1 MHHVCLW
8 VFQWGRKGQLG
19 FITKFS
25 ETKIQWFIPF
35 PMRIVILRS
44 PTILAMVDLT
54 EQKQTLMEVYM
65 GQNWIPQ
72 KKMVS
77 SHET

>member
-1 MHHVCLW
+1 M
-8 VFQWGRKGQLG
+8 GQKRTLG

-25 ETKIQWFIPF
+25 EAKIQWFIAF
-35 PMRIVILRS
+35 PMRSVILRY

-72 KKMVS
+72 KNWLVHTKHRLNSMWFY
-77 SHET
+77 T

>member
-1 MHHVCLW
+1 
-8 VFQWGRKGQLG
+8 
-19 FITKFS
+19 
-25 ETKIQWFIPF
+25 
-35 PMRIVILRS
+35 MRSVILRY

-72 KKMVS
+72 KNWLVHTKHRLNSMWFY
-77 SHET
+77 T

>member
-1 MHHVCLW
+1 M
-8 VFQWGRKGQLG
+8 GQKRTLG

-25 ETKIQWFIPF
+25 EAEIQWFIPF
-35 PMRIVILRS
+35 PMRSVILRY

-65 GQNWIPQ
+65 WVLIGYL
-72 KKMVS
+72 KKIG
-77 SHET
+77 